1 MPYNDNLTNYELG
14 NIIDLAGQYAKEN
27 DDISNLR
34 RIQETREEPEK
45 ELVEDIASFAIKADG
60 KPNYAVSIK
69 ELKEANVD
77 IMEAESI
84 ETITEDKAA
93 DAIKS
98 SPAGFDLTD
107 EEATNMAQILIMY
120 KSDKNMNVYAH
131 MCPSM
136 KERINRLCFESN
148 IDIRERNMV
157 AKYMIEQFIHM
168 ASEEE
173 EFIDIEKSLEKA
185 MKIPSLI
192 DIYTEHVN
200 ETMNVRIPIMAEK
213 IREED
218 PEKAEALMKICHEYN
233 NAFLYTRMRDL
244 YDTHSSVR
252 KEVRKRYSIE
262 DIAKKCSTVNTI
274 NDRTKFKMPD
284 STKLLGVLSTL
295 FQNDKEIHPSD
306 ICKFVTLVL
315 ESVFYVDIHSVV
327 DNSYLYYLFKNITM
341 LSYVGDKLSDFSA
354 ELISNIKITIFYIRL
369 KEEEVNGRDS
379 SRQSKSM
386 HKRSNKK

>member
-1 MPYNDNLTNYELG
+1 
-14 NIIDLAGQYAKEN
+14 
-27 DDISNLR
+27 
-34 RIQETREEPEK
+34 
-45 ELVEDIASFAIKADG
+45 
-60 KPNYAVSIK
+60 
-69 ELKEANVD
+69 
-77 IMEAESI
+77 
-84 ETITEDKAA
+84 
-93 DAIKS
+93 
-98 SPAGFDLTD
+98 
-107 EEATNMAQILIMY
+107 
-120 KSDKNMNVYAH
+120 
-131 MCPSM
+131 
-136 KERINRLCFESN
+136 
-148 IDIRERNMV
+148 
-157 AKYMIEQFIHM
+157 
-168 ASEEE
+168 
-173 EFIDIEKSLEKA
+173 
-185 MKIPSLI
+185 
-192 DIYTEHVN
+192 
-200 ETMNVRIPIMAEK
+200 
-213 IREED
+213 
-218 PEKAEALMKICHEYN
+218 
-233 NAFLYTRMRDL
+233 MRDL

-262 DIAKKCSTVNTI
+262 DITKKCSTVNTI

-315 ESVFYVDIHSVV
+315 ESVFYIDIHSVV

>member
-1 MPYNDNLTNYELG
+1 MPYNDNLTNDKLG

-27 DDISNLR
+27 EDISNLR
-34 RIQETREEPEK
+34 RIQEIREEPEK
-45 ELVEDIASFAIKADG
+45 ELVEDTASFAIKADG
-60 KPNYAVSIK
+60 KPNYAVSVK

-262 DIAKKCSTVNTI
+262 DITKKCSTVNTI

-379 SRQSKSM
+379 SRQPKSM

>member
-1 MPYNDNLTNYELG
+1 MPYNDNLTNDELG

-45 ELVEDIASFAIKADG
+45 ELVEDTASFAIKADG
-60 KPNYAVSIK
+60 KPNYAVSVK

-93 DAIKS
+93 YAIKS

-262 DIAKKCSTVNTI
+262 DITKKCSTVNTI

-379 SRQSKSM
+379 SRQPKSM